1 VTYLLLALVFHLH
14 WPPPSPGLLAIGCQE
29 RRPASRWRP
38 FANRRCRAGD
48 CAPTHQ
54 GLSLSLPVGGDRAR
68 SRVILLPNPLRGGHE
83 AAGQPRQS
91 GCCLR
96 AIGARP
102 RCGPPAQ
109 AGRRIP
115 AERDVA
121 DRLILLAA
129 ALAVPTLQLLAG
141 FLRPRVDRR
150 QCSAPGCSDAEK
162 QVF

>member
-1 VTYLLLALVFHLH
+1 VLLAQADLSCHAAL
-14 WPPPSPGLLAIGCQE
+14 
-29 RRPASRWRP
+29 SRSI
-38 FANRRCRAGD
+38 A
-48 CAPTHQ
+48 
-54 GLSLSLPVGGDRAR
+54 L
-68 SRVILLPNPLRGGHE
+68 RVVNIFRMT
-83 AAGQPRQS
+83 ATI
-91 GCCLR
+91 R

>member
-1 VTYLLLALVFHLH
+1 MTAT
-14 WPPPSPGLLAIGCQE
+14 I
-29 RRPASRWRP
+29 
-38 FANRRCRAGD
+38 
-48 CAPTHQ
+48 
-54 GLSLSLPVGGDRAR
+54 
-68 SRVILLPNPLRGGHE
+68 
-83 AAGQPRQS
+83 
-91 GCCLR
+91 R

-109 AGRRIP
+109 AGGRIP